1 MPSLAQKHI
10 PHSHD
15 SVYWRVASYFRIL
28 YRFLKKAIQYQ
39 TLKTST
45 EIKSHIKHV
54 QKRSVMAE
62 TRVYMLSFILKTN
75 IMACVYWAPPHNV

>member
-1 MPSLAQKHI
+1 MAIIVQKHI
-10 PHSHD
+10 PRSHD
-15 SVYWRVASYFRIL
+15 SAYWGVASYFRIL

-54 QKRSVMAE
+54 QKKKSVMAE
-62 TRVYMLSFILKTN
+62 TLV
-75 IMACVYWAPPHNV
+75 CVYAIIHFKNKYHGMCVLGATP